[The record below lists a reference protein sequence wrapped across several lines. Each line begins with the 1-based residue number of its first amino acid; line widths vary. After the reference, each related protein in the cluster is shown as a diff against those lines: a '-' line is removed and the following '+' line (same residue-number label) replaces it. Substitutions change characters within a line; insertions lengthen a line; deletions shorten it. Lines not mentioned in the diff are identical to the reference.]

1 MTDKVIV
8 LLVFLAAGVIAYL
21 LGSINFAIIYTR
33 AFANIDVRDVGSG
46 NAGMTN
52 AFRAGGKYSGIL
64 TFVCDFAKTIAAV
77 AIGRYAVFALLNYLP
92 QTQQIASTIDPVYGA
107 FICGVCCL
115 LGHLY
120 PLYFGFRGG
129 KGVVTSAA
137 MVLLIDWRVFLIIIA
152 VFLICFAISRIVSLS
167 SIAAAVAL
175 PIVTYFIYDFTHAAS
190 TYTYSPFN
198 MGQKNFEA
206 LFALIIAA
214 IVIIKHRENIKR
226 ILKGEEK
233 KMSFKKKN

>member
-8 LLVFLAAGVIAYL
+8 LLIFLAAGVISYL
-21 LGSINFAIIYTR
+21 LGSISFAVIFTK
-33 AFANIDVRDVGSG
+33 AFAKVDVRDVGSG

-64 TFVCDFAKTIAAV
+64 TFICDFAKTIAAV

-115 LGHLY
+115 VGHLY
-120 PLYFGFRGG
+120 PIYFGFRGG

-137 MVLLIDWRVFLIIIA
+137 MVLLIDWRLFLIIIA
-152 VFLICFAISRIVSLS
+152 AFLICFAISRIVSLS
-167 SIAAAVAL
+167 SIVAAIVL
-175 PIVTYFIYDFTHAAS
+175 PIATYFIYDFTHAANI
-190 TYTYSPFN
+190 YTYSPFG
-198 MGQKNFEA
+198 MGQKNFET
-206 LFALIIAA
+206 LFSLIIAA
-214 IVIIKHRENIKR
+214 IVIIKHKDNIKR

-233 KMSFKKKN
+233 KITFKKQS